1 VSTARALIL
10 TMAVSLGPASGPVS
24 AEAVF
29 TNVRQLSDG
38 GPYGTHGTLSP
49 GGELVAFESVRGAGV
64 PTSVVLTREI
74 ETAAE
79 QQASPEQGR
88 ASAPVFH
95 PTEDRLLF
103 ASTHDAEAPR
113 SAIVPLAPWT
123 RSFDPEFEVYSAK
136 ADGGGLVRLTKND
149 VYDGEPAYSTDGARI
164 AFSSARDPAE
174 EGAPARNVGQ
184 ELDLYVMGWDGS
196 GAKRLTEEPG
206 YEGGAAFSP
215 DGKRIAFH
223 RFGLHTGRS
232 EIWTVRPD
240 GTGARQVTRLGATS
254 WGPAYH
260 PSGSYLVFASNAGSG
275 SGFSLYLVDP
285 KGEREPALVTERA
298 GFDAFPSFSA
308 DGKTLVWTSN
318 RTRSGTAQIFRAD
331 WGHEAARKV
340 LAPAKPADGEGD

>member
-1 VSTARALIL
+1 MSTLRALIL

-24 AEAVF
+24 AEALF

-38 GPYGTHGTLSP
+38 GPYSTHGSLSP
-49 GGELVAFESVRGAGV
+49 GGEFVAFESVRGAGV

-149 VYDGEPAYSTDGARI
+149 VYDGEPAYSNDGARI
-164 AFSSARDPAE
+164 AFSSARDRADPE
-174 EGAPARNVGQ
+174 KGAPARNVGQ

-260 PSGSYLVFASNAGSG
+260 PSGSYLVFASNAGSN
-275 SGFSLYLVDP
+275 SGFSLYLVDR
-285 KGEREPALVTERA
+285 KGERGPVLVTERP
-298 GFDAFPSFSA
+298 GLDALPSFSA
-308 DGKTLVWTSN
+308 DGKSA
-318 RTRSGTAQIFRAD
+318 SGTGSATS
-331 WGHEAARKV
+331 AAP
-340 LAPAKPADGEGD
+340 LA